1 MRVDNMVD
9 GLEKV
14 ENCGWQWGISWEIRR
29 FLKKKTKRYA
39 RSGRINASGDE

>member
-14 ENCGWQWGISWEIRR
+14 ENCGWQWEIS
-29 FLKKKTKRYA
+29 LKFRGFFEEKT
-39 RSGRINASGDE
+39 G